1 MEPEGTG
8 GARMLTPSNFSEMG
22 QIRAASLRDDAA
34 GGRARRPGR
43 RRRDA
48 IRHAVGARLVSA
60 GFRLLRGAA

>member
-1 MEPEGTG
+1 
-8 GARMLTPSNFSEMG
+8 MLTPSNFSEMG

-34 GGRARRPGR
+34 GGRARRPGG

>member
-1 MEPEGTG
+1 
-8 GARMLTPSNFSEMG
+8 MLTPSIFSEMG
-22 QIRAASLRDDAA
+22 PIRASSLRDDAA
-34 GGRARRPGR
+34 GGRAGRPGR